1 MYPEYKATRAPMPD
15 DLRAQVEPMME
26 VVQALGL
33 PLLRVAGVEA
43 DDVIGT
49 LAVQAAD
56 AGMEVTISTGDKD
69 FAQLV
74 RGPGNGGSV
83 ALVNTMSGSRMDSDE
98 AVMAKFGVRADQI
111 VDLLALMGDSV
122 DNVVGVEKCGP
133 KTAAKWLGEHGTLDG
148 VIAAAPGIK
157 GKIGENLRGALE
169 RLPLNRD
176 LVTIKTDVVLAGGPR
191 SEERSVGKEGVSTG
205 RSRWA
210 T

>member
-1 MYPEYKATRAPMPD
+1 
-15 DLRAQVEPMME
+15 MME

-98 AVMAKFGVRADQI
+98 AVMAKFGVRADKN
-111 VDLLALMGDSV
+111 VDLLALMGESV
-122 DNVVGVEKCGP
+122 GHVGGVEKCGP
-133 KTAAKWLGEHGTLDG
+133 QEAAKGLGEHGPRERG
-148 VIAAAPGIK
+148 MAPQPGHK
-157 GKIGENLRGALE
+157 G
-169 RLPLNRD
+169 
-176 LVTIKTDVVLAGGPR
+176 
-191 SEERSVGKEGVSTG
+191 
-205 RSRWA
+205 
-210 T
+210 

>member
-1 MYPEYKATRAPMPD
+1 MR
-15 DLRAQVEPMME
+15 E

-83 ALVNTMSGSRMDSDE
+83 ELVNTMSGSRMDSDE
-98 AVMAKFGVRADQI
+98 AAMAKFGVGADQI
-111 VDLLALMGDSV
+111 VDLLALMGHSV
-122 DNVVGVEKCGP
+122 DS
-133 KTAAKWLGEHGTLDG
+133 
-148 VIAAAPGIK
+148 
-157 GKIGENLRGALE
+157 
-169 RLPLNRD
+169 
-176 LVTIKTDVVLAGGPR
+176 
-191 SEERSVGKEGVSTG
+191 SEEQTTELQSLMRRTTPVF
-205 RSRWA
+205 
-210 T
+210 

>member
-1 MYPEYKATRAPMPD
+1 
-15 DLRAQVEPMME
+15 MME

-83 ALVNTMSGSRMDSDE
+83 
-98 AVMAKFGVRADQI
+98 
-111 VDLLALMGDSV
+111 
-122 DNVVGVEKCGP
+122 
-133 KTAAKWLGEHGTLDG
+133 
-148 VIAAAPGIK
+148 
-157 GKIGENLRGALE
+157 
-169 RLPLNRD
+169 
-176 LVTIKTDVVLAGGPR
+176 R
-191 SEERSVGKEGVSTG
+191 SEEHTSELQSLMRVSYAVFCLQKKTQQNEVTNAKH
-205 RSRWA
+205 RQQ